1 MNKKILLIEDDTLL
15 RENTTEILELASYD
29 VTVAENGKV
38 GVTRAKEIQP
48 DLIICDIL
56 MPELDGYGVLYLLGK
71 DPLTSSIPFIFLSAK
86 IEKSAMR
93 KGMTLGADDYLTK
106 PFEEIDLLNAVDV
119 RLKRS
124 EVFKQEF
131 SNDISG
137 VDNFMNEARGLKEL
151 EALSRDSQVRNF
163 KKKDTIFYEG
173 DYPNVLFFL
182 NKGKVKTVKINDDGK
197 EYITGLVKE
206 GEFFGYMPIM
216 KNSTYSEIAIAMQD
230 VEVYRISKDDFTALI
245 QCNRDVANK
254 FIKMIS
260 NNLIEKEEL
269 LLSLAYDT
277 VRKRVAN
284 ALIKLKN
291 RYQTADNTEFKIHIS
306 RNDLASMVGTAS
318 ESVIRTLAD
327 FKEDKLIRVDGKDI
341 VLLNEKG
348 LEKIW

>member
-1 MNKKILLIEDDTLL
+1 MKKKVLLIEDDHLL

-29 VTVAENGKV
+29 VTAAENGKV
-38 GVTRAKEIQP
+38 GVARAKEIQP
-48 DLIICDIL
+48 DLIICDIV
-56 MPELDGYGVLYLLGK
+56 MPELDGYGVLYLLNK
-71 DPLTSSIPFIFLSAK
+71 DFKTSAIPFIFLSAK
-86 IEKSAMR
+86 AEKSAMR
-93 KGMTLGADDYLTK
+93 KGMALGADDYLTK
-106 PFEEIDLLNAVDV
+106 PFEEIDLLNAVEV

-124 EVFKQEF
+124 QVFKQEF
-131 SNDISG
+131 SNDIAG

-151 EALSRDSQVRNF
+151 ERLSRDSQIRNF

-182 NKGKVKTVKINDDGK
+182 NKGKVKTIKINEDGK
-197 EYITGLVKE
+197 EYITGLITE
-206 GEFFGYMPIM
+206 GEFFGYMPIL
-216 KNSTYSEIAIAMQD
+216 KKSAYTDIAIAMED
-230 VEVYRISKDDFTALI
+230 AEVYRIPIDDFTSLM

-260 NNLIEKEEL
+260 NNLTEKEEM

-284 ALIKLKN
+284 TLMKLKDC
-291 RYQTADNTEFKIHIS
+291 YQTEDKSSFKINIS
-306 RNDLASMVGTAS
+306 RNDLASLVGTAS

-327 FKEDKLIRVDGKDI
+327 FKEEKLIRVEGKDI
-341 VLLNEKG
+341 VVLNEQG